1 VFVNNRVI
9 AELAWCAAGSGLPS
23 GHVMRRSLMSRKS
36 TLSVA
41 DLQAAYVREY
51 GETPQQTLAA
61 RAYWAQGQPL
71 PDAGSS
77 GVTGDPCPVLSE
89 DTLPLSRPEQP
100 SDCGRSLSHRQRP
113 LTRPIG

>member
-1 VFVNNRVI
+1 
-9 AELAWCAAGSGLPS
+9 
-23 GHVMRRSLMSRKS
+23 MSRKS

-61 RAYWAQGQPL
+61 KAYWAQGQPL
-71 PDAGSS
+71 PDARSS
-77 GVTGDPCPVLSE
+77 GVTEDPRPVYSGDTPP
-89 DTLPLSRPEQP
+89 LPPTEQP
-100 SDCGRSLSHRQRP
+100 PDRGRSLSHRQRP